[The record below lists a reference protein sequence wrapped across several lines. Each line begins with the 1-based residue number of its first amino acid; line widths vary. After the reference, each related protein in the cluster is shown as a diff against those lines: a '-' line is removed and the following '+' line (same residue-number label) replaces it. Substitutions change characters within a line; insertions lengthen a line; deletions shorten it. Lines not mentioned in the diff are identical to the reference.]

1 MRVVDR
7 TRPRQMQA
15 LFGISPISS
24 EGRILDRQ
32 NFLKSISMH
41 GTLLTRNLP
50 QKSATEEDVCG
61 EMVATRYAELLSAEF
76 KNMSCNGPEDAG

>member
-1 MRVVDR
+1 
-7 TRPRQMQA
+7 
-15 LFGISPISS
+15 
-24 EGRILDRQ
+24 
-32 NFLKSISMH
+32 MH